1 MTHYLTQ
8 LCAKRFSLF
17 SICITLQ
24 LCGVFQVEAQQNRD
38 RSSAQE
44 TNGSSGAIKPEDL
57 DFSQGVASI
66 PDREMFERLSYRGTD
81 VGRDDYLANIEFVKF
96 IVINVHDSN
105 PTVYFMNTKNERA
118 HPRFMQKIGLGGRE
132 RGRGRGGPGGGAHM
146 MRGAINYMPRLA
158 TPNGESGLYY
168 LDFQPND
175 SHTFKDIRVIR
186 DVLASKMP
194 LLKGRVAFHPLQ
206 GNLERYQQEKDLYDN
221 SDVAV
226 HLDEDL
232 FQNIAFL
239 PMNSALSFG
248 RLRVME
254 NDVRSAP
261 RDILICEA
269 LPNQMPRVAGV
280 ITGAR
285 QTPLSHV
292 NLRAIQDKI
301 PNAYIQG
308 ALKRGDIS
316 PFIGKLVRYEV
327 TPRGFSLREATQS
340 EVTQHFKLLRPSKTQ
355 KPVRDLSIAE
365 ILPLINIKFVQ
376 SSGFGVKAAN
386 VATLHTFDL
395 PEGTVPDGFAVPFHF
410 YVEFMKY
417 NGFDKEM
424 DSLFKEASEDQL
436 EVNLNALRSRIE
448 KGSMPEWM
456 MSALE
461 KVQNNFPEGS
471 SIRCRSSTNN
481 EDLPN
486 FSGAGLY
493 DSFTHNPDEGHLA
506 KTIKQVYAS
515 LWNVRAFEERAFYR
529 IDHRLSAMGVL
540 IHPNFKDEKANGVAV
555 TDDVLYESQGNYYL
569 NVQKGEDLVTNPDK
583 SSSPEEILLGWWA
596 EDGYQIVRR
605 STQISNEQQILPENH
620 LSDLR
625 NYLKEIHNKF
635 EALYGV
641 SKEQAFAME
650 VEFKITKDNRLVIKQ
665 ARPWVF

>member
-1 MTHYLTQ
+1 ML
-8 LCAKRFSLF
+8 
-17 SICITLQ
+17 
-24 LCGVFQVEAQQNRD
+24 
-38 RSSAQE
+38 
-44 TNGSSGAIKPEDL
+44 
-57 DFSQGVASI
+57 
-66 PDREMFERLSYRGTD
+66 
-81 VGRDDYLANIEFVKF
+81 
-96 IVINVHDSN
+96 
-105 PTVYFMNTKNERA
+105 
-118 HPRFMQKIGLGGRE
+118 
-132 RGRGRGGPGGGAHM
+132 
-146 MRGAINYMPRLA
+146 
-158 TPNGESGLYY
+158 
-168 LDFQPND
+168 
-175 SHTFKDIRVIR
+175 
-186 DVLASKMP
+186 
-194 LLKGRVAFHPLQ
+194 
-206 GNLERYQQEKDLYDN
+206 
-221 SDVAV
+221 
-226 HLDEDL
+226 
-232 FQNIAFL
+232 
-239 PMNSALSFG
+239 
-248 RLRVME
+248 
-254 NDVRSAP
+254 
-261 RDILICEA
+261 
-269 LPNQMPRVAGV
+269 
-280 ITGAR
+280 
-285 QTPLSHV
+285 
-292 NLRAIQDKI
+292 
-301 PNAYIQG
+301 
-308 ALKRGDIS
+308 
-316 PFIGKLVRYEV
+316 
-327 TPRGFSLREATQS
+327 
-340 EVTQHFKLLRPSKTQ
+340 
-355 KPVRDLSIAE
+355 
-365 ILPLINIKFVQ
+365 
-376 SSGFGVKAAN
+376 
-386 VATLHTFDL
+386 
-395 PEGTVPDGFAVPFHF
+395 
-410 YVEFMKY
+410 MKY

-583 SSSPEEILLGWWA
+583 PSSPEEILLGWWA